1 MLSLW
6 KRRRSGKKKQNVEDD
21 NKNGG
26 GGRELR
32 IPSNFVCPISL
43 DLMKDPV
50 MLSTG
55 ITYDRDGIEAWL
67 EAGNRTCPL
76 TKQVLLAGSDPVPN
90 HAIRQMIQDWCVEN
104 ADSGVERIATPKAPI
119 ASREVAEILS
129 KIEAAGDELN
139 GETCRELVVKLRTA
153 MEESKRNRKR
163 IIANSAGKVLLDIF
177 GSFSSKD
184 NNFLDVLEEI
194 LSTLATML
202 PLDAESRSG
211 NIVTD
216 SSLRSLEWFMNNGN
230 LPSRSNA
237 VLVLREILAAAD
249 QTKCDE
255 IVDFTLEPL
264 VNLVKDPICPAAT
277 KAALLSI
284 YYLISKSSTPAA
296 AKAAAALSKLGIVAT
311 ITETLVDCDRSVCE
325 KALAV
330 LDGVCGISAAA
341 RETAINHALTI
352 PVLVKKLHRVSELS
366 TEFSVSVLWKLG
378 KYDEKVV
385 VEALRVGAFQKL
397 LLLLQVGCSETAKEK
412 AGELLKM
419 MNVHK
424 DSEECI
430 ESGDFRNLKRTF

>member
-1 MLSLW
+1 MVLSLW
-6 KRRRSGKKKQNVEDD
+6 KRRRSGKKQNVQDDD

-26 GGRELR
+26 RELK

-55 ITYDRDGIEAWL
+55 ITYDRDSIEAWI

-76 TKQVLLAGSDPVPN
+76 TKQALLAGSDPVPN

-119 ASREVAEILS
+119 ASRDVVEILA

-139 GETCRELVVKLRTA
+139 GEMCRGLVVKLRTA
-153 MEESKRNRKR
+153 MEESKRNKKR

-177 GSFSSKD
+177 SSFSKD
-184 NNFLDVLEEI
+184 NNFLDHGSVLDEI
-194 LSTLATML
+194 LTTLAMIL
-202 PLDAESRSG
+202 PLDAESRSRSA
-211 NIVTD
+211 NILTD
-216 SSLRSLEWFMNNGN
+216 SSLLCLACFMNNGN
-230 LPSRSNA
+230 LPSRTNA
-237 VLVLREILAAAD
+237 VLVLKELLAAKD
-249 QTKCDE
+249 QTKSEE
-255 IVDFTLEPL
+255 IGFILEPL
-264 VNLVKDPICPAAT
+264 VNLVKEPICPAAT

-284 YYLISKSSTPAA
+284 YYLISKSSTPEKSAA
-296 AKAAAALSKLGIVAT
+296 AVSSLGIIPT
-311 ITETLVDCDRSVCE
+311 ITEKLVDCDRSVCE

-330 LDGVCGISAAA
+330 LDGVCISATG
-341 RETAINHALTI
+341 RETATNHALTV

-366 TEFSVSVLWKLG
+366 TEFSVSVLWKLS

-397 LLLLQVGCSETAKEK
+397 LLLLQVGCSETTKEK

-424 DSEECI
+424 DNAECI

>member
-1 MLSLW
+1 MVLSLW
-6 KRRRSGKKKQNVEDD
+6 KRRRSGKKQNAQDDD

-26 GGRELR
+26 RELK
-32 IPSNFVCPISL
+32 IPSNFMCPISL

-50 MLSTG
+50 MLPTG
-55 ITYDRDGIEAWL
+55 ITYDRDSIEAWL

-76 TKQVLLAGSDPVPN
+76 TKQALLAGSDPVPN

-104 ADSGVERIATPKAPI
+104 ADSGVERIATPRAPI
-119 ASREVAEILS
+119 ASRDVAEILA
-129 KIEAAGDELN
+129 KIGVAGEELN
-139 GETCRELVVKLRTA
+139 GEMCRGLVVKLRTA
-153 MEESKRNRKR
+153 MEESKRNKKR

-177 GSFSSKD
+177 SSFSKD
-184 NNFLDVLEEI
+184 NNFLDHGSVLDEI
-194 LSTLATML
+194 LTTLATML

-211 NIVTD
+211 NILTV
-216 SSLRSLEWFMNNGN
+216 SSLRCLACFMSNGN
-230 LPSRSNA
+230 LPSRTNA
-237 VLVLREILAAAD
+237 VLVLKELLAAKN
-249 QTKCDE
+249 QPKSEE
-255 IVDFTLEPL
+255 IGFILEPL
-264 VNLVKDPICPAAT
+264 VNLVKEPICPAAT

-284 YYLISKSSTPAA
+284 YYLISKSSTPEKSAA
-296 AKAAAALSKLGIVAT
+296 AVSSLGIVPT
-311 ITETLVDCDRSVCE
+311 ITEKLVDCDRSVCE

-330 LDGVCGISAAA
+330 LDGVCISATG
-341 RETAINHALTI
+341 RETATNHALTV

-397 LLLLQVGCSETAKEK
+397 LLLLQVGCSETTKEK

-424 DSEECI
+424 DNAECI